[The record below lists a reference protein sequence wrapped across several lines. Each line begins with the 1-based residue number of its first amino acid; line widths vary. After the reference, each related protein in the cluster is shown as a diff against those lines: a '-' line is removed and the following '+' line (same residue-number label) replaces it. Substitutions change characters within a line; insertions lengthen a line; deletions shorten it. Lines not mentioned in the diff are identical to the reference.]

1 MMKKVM
7 PIVFCILIMGLFF
20 SACKGRKADSSG
32 ETILNFIHFRSE
44 DAATYEKINKIF
56 EERNPGI
63 KINMDVRTA
72 NQEDYYTILKTRM
85 SGRNDSIDLLGVQ
98 TSAYLEEFVS
108 AGLLVDMTDKP
119 VTSFY
124 APDMVD
130 AGKSG
135 DGRVYAIPQS
145 FNAYLIFY
153 NKKIFAEYDLTPPK
167 SWSDMRNIIRV
178 LRQNGQET
186 IAAGFGESWVFDLQ
200 TCPLFSSYFP
210 DNPEKILL
218 DIQEQKVKW
227 NDPRVRSVYQDIQQ
241 MGKEGFFINGAEG
254 TNYEPS
260 LSLFAQ
266 EKAAMLN
273 TGSWSIGTMLA
284 ENKNLDFDFFVLPNS
299 QDKLVMT
306 TDIGMSIAINAGS
319 NKQEA
324 AMRYFGFLSSKEAA
338 AIYAEDTIQFSTVKD
353 VNPKL
358 PQLAAVNAL
367 LSQYKSYRSCSAFP
381 TDAKFLVLYNTIA
394 SRAFLG
400 EDIDAL
406 MIEAQAITDNLDSN
420 Q

>member
-1 MMKKVM
+1 MKKAI
-7 PIVFCILIMGLFF
+7 PIVLCILIMGLFF
-20 SACKGRKADSSG
+20 SACKGRKAASSS
-32 ETILNFIHFRSE
+32 ETVLNFIHFRSE
-44 DAATYEKINKIF
+44 DVATYEKINKIF

-63 KINMDVRTA
+63 KINMDVQTA

-85 SGRNDSIDLLGVQ
+85 SGRNDSIDLLGIQ

-119 VTSFY
+119 VTSLY

-167 SWSDMRNIIRV
+167 SWNDTRNIIRV

-186 IAAGFGESWVFDLQ
+186 IATGFGESWVFDLQ

-241 MGKEGFFINGAEG
+241 MRKEGFFINGAEG

-273 TGSWSIGTMLA
+273 TGS
-284 ENKNLDFDFFVLPNS
+284 
-299 QDKLVMT
+299 
-306 TDIGMSIAINAGS
+306 
-319 NKQEA
+319 
-324 AMRYFGFLSSKEAA
+324 
-338 AIYAEDTIQFSTVKD
+338 
-353 VNPKL
+353 
-358 PQLAAVNAL
+358 
-367 LSQYKSYRSCSAFP
+367 
-381 TDAKFLVLYNTIA
+381 
-394 SRAFLG
+394 
-400 EDIDAL
+400 
-406 MIEAQAITDNLDSN
+406 
-420 Q
+420 